1 MTEKLY
7 VVNTTV
13 AVPVKTEKVLHESA
27 AMYLLANKILVNK
40 QRMGTAN
47 YLYFTDKALAETVAS
62 YIKMSLCEK
71 PMVTNGQAI
80 KNCTNTTSLAIILFS
95 MIQTLCEDGMP
106 SHEAI
111 EEWLNT
117 PVEDVNQQG
126 ETDTYGLEDY
136 DELKSGAIVYYL
148 DGKNVVR
155 GQVFDVRK
163 DKNGRTTYASVEI
176 PNDFA
181 GVAGSQFGKTL
192 FMQKHLAE
200 FFATN

>member
-71 PMVTNGQAI
+71 PMVTNSQAI
-80 KNCTNTTSLAIILFS
+80 KNCTNTTS
-95 MIQTLCEDGMP
+95 
-106 SHEAI
+106 
-111 EEWLNT
+111 
-117 PVEDVNQQG
+117 
-126 ETDTYGLEDY
+126 
-136 DELKSGAIVYYL
+136 
-148 DGKNVVR
+148 
-155 GQVFDVRK
+155 
-163 DKNGRTTYASVEI
+163 
-176 PNDFA
+176 
-181 GVAGSQFGKTL
+181 
-192 FMQKHLAE
+192 
-200 FFATN
+200 

>member
-13 AVPVKTEKVLHESA
+13 AVPVKTEKVFHESA
-27 AMYLLANKILVNK
+27 TMYLLANKILVDK

-71 PMVTNGQAI
+71 PVVTNCQAI
-80 KNCTNTTSLAIILFS
+80 QNCTNTTSLSIILFG
-95 MIQTLCEDGMP
+95 MIQALCEDGMP
-106 SHEAI
+106 SHETI

-117 PVEDVNQQG
+117 PAEEVNRQG

-136 DELKSGAIVYYL
+136 DELKSGTVVYYL

-155 GQVFDVRK
+155 GRIFDVRK

-176 PNDFA
+176 TNDFA
-181 GVAGSQFGKTL
+181 GISGSQFGKTL
-192 FMQKHLAE
+192 FMRKHLAE
-200 FFATN
+200 FFSTN

>member
-27 AMYLLANKILVNK
+27 TMYLLANKILVNK

-71 PMVTNGQAI
+71 PMVTNSQAI

-117 PVEDVNQQG
+117 PVEDINQQG

-148 DGKNVVR
+148 DG
-155 GQVFDVRK
+155 
-163 DKNGRTTYASVEI
+163 
-176 PNDFA
+176 
-181 GVAGSQFGKTL
+181 
-192 FMQKHLAE
+192 
-200 FFATN
+200 